1 MTPSTKRPLLA
12 IFAQSMARRAVI
24 GCFSTILG
32 LCLAGGFI
40 ALALTIASAT
50 PDDPTAQTL
59 VLIGTGLFGC
69 LIFLVIPLGM
79 GALIVYRRG
88 QRWDE
93 KFTPLGLV
101 GSRLVLVSRQW
112 HGTTPGGSPVHVKLY
127 RGPLLYVTVSGSLP
141 SRMAIGTRTA
151 LGQAVGGMFPN
162 QIALTDPDMLHLA
175 ASGPDEGWVRGL
187 LNDSAARAAIL
198 RLTRDEAATEV
209 RSVILAP
216 EHVQL
221 VINRFRLDLLSTEAI
236 AAWLADLDTLVAV
249 AEGTPASA
257 AL

>member
-1 MTPSTKRPLLA
+1 MMTPQSKRPLLA
-12 IFAQSMARRAVI
+12 IFAQGMARRTVI
-24 GCFSTILG
+24 GCISAILG

-40 ALALTIASAT
+40 MLVLAVANAT
-50 PDDPTAQTL
+50 PNDPTAQTL

-69 LIFLVIPLGM
+69 LIFLVIPIGM

-101 GSRLVLVSRQW
+101 GSRLVFVSRQW
-112 HGTTPGGSPVHVKLY
+112 KGTSPGGRPVHVKLY

-141 SRMAIGTRTA
+141 SRMAIGTRTG

-162 QIALTDPDMLHLA
+162 QIALTDPDLLHLA

-187 LNDSAARAAIL
+187 LDDSGARAAIL
-198 RLTRDEAATEV
+198 RLTRDEVATEV

-216 EHVQL
+216 EHAQL
-221 VINRFRLDLLSTEAI
+221 VINRFRLDLLTTETI
-236 AAWLADLDTLVAV
+236 AAWLADLDTVIGM
-249 AEGTPASA
+249 AEGGPASS
-257 AL
+257 